1 MLGAGAAIDACGA
14 RAVLPQNPPLTEAGV
29 SGAAPAA
36 LVISPPEGMIKAL
49 PPGISITS
57 IGPYSVT
64 LRGGAGLV
72 AAFYAAG
79 APLVLPAGLTGCLP
93 QTAI

>member
-1 MLGAGAAIDACGA
+1 MGAGAAIDACGA

-36 LVISPPEGMIKAL
+36 LLILPTEGMIKAL
-49 PPGISITS
+49 PPGISIVST
-57 IGPYSVT
+57 GPYSVT
-64 LRGGAGLV
+64 LRGGAGIV
-72 AAFYAAG
+72 AALYAAG